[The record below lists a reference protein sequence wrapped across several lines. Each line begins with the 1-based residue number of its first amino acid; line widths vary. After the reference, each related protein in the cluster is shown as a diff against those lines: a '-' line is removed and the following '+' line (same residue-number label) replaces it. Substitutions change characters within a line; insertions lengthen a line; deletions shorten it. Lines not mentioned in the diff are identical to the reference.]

1 MASSAKTISTVLARM
16 SCNFPGIDL
25 EARAMGCVVCRLPN
39 VKEVNLILL
48 QREGRRTGA
57 IQELAAKLHIRRETL
72 WRHRKMHLMGKLA
85 PTRAERTAR
94 RSRLNFRERAWELS
108 EELRR
113 LQMLIE
119 NGAPESAT
127 SPAIKVL
134 AMRKGLLEMEC
145 RLDSGK
151 GLDAMMKQAKR
162 TAAVIGPEEAERITK
177 EYMAVCLAPELTWE
191 QSSDE
196 KSDGDVDAGVVEAAD
211 AGNAAT

>member
-1 MASSAKTISTVLARM
+1 
-16 SCNFPGIDL
+16 
-25 EARAMGCVVCRLPN
+25 MGCVVCRHPEA
-39 VKEVNLILL
+39 KAINLILL

-57 IQELAAKLHIRRETL
+57 IQELANRLKIRRETL

-94 RSRLNFRERAWELS
+94 KSRLSFRERAWELS

-119 NGAPESAT
+119 NGAAETVT

-145 RLDSGK
+145 RLEQGK

-162 TAAVIGPEEAERITK
+162 TAEQVSPEEEEEITRQ
-177 EYMAVCLAPELTWE
+177 YMEICMAPEPAWGQNDE
-191 QSSDE
+191 SDRE
-196 KSDGDVDAGVVEAAD
+196 TDAGVAQAKD
-211 AGNAAT
+211 AGSAAT

>member
-1 MASSAKTISTVLARM
+1 
-16 SCNFPGIDL
+16 
-25 EARAMGCVVCRLPN
+25 MGCVVCRHPEA
-39 VKEVNLILL
+39 KAINLILL

-57 IQELAAKLHIRRETL
+57 IQELANRLKIRRETL
-72 WRHRKMHLMGKLA
+72 WRHRKMHLMGKLS

-94 RSRLNFRERAWELS
+94 KSRLSFRERAWELQ

-113 LQMLIE
+113 LQVLIE

-127 SPAIKVL
+127 SAAIKVL

-162 TAAVIGPEEAERITK
+162 TAAEISPEEEERITQ
-177 EYMAVCLAPELTWE
+177 EYMAVCMAPEPAWGKN
-191 QSSDE
+191 DE
-196 KSDGDVDAGVVEAAD
+196 EPDGAAVAGVVEAED
-211 AGNAAT
+211 ARDAAS

>member
-1 MASSAKTISTVLARM
+1 
-16 SCNFPGIDL
+16 
-25 EARAMGCVVCRLPN
+25 MGCVVCRHPEA
-39 VKEVNLILL
+39 KAINLILL

-57 IQELAAKLHIRRETL
+57 IKELAARTGVRRETL

-94 RSRLNFRERAWELS
+94 KSRLSFRERAWELS
-108 EELRR
+108 EEARR

-145 RLDSGK
+145 RLEQGK

-162 TAAVIGPEEAERITK
+162 TAARVSPEEEKEITRQ
-177 EYMAVCLAPELTWE
+177 YMEICLAPEPAWG
-191 QSSDE
+191 QGDE
-196 KSDGDVDAGVVEAAD
+196 ESGRGVDAGVVEAED
-211 AGNAAT
+211 AGEVAS